1 MVVRINRLWDAEIR
15 AALTH
20 GFQITVKAFILCQEK
35 SDDLPGSII
44 DSTMKGVFDISPK
57 PLVRRGIDLDEL
69 SGMGLTFAPMCA
81 VSDFFL
87 FTGKSRVGK
96 LNSEICREYIFEMEE
111 VGIREFWAGINLK
124 DSFLQFVR
132 NGVNGFS
139 TGIFMN
145 EGLSARGKDS
155 FL

>member
-1 MVVRINRLWDAEIR
+1 
-15 AALTH
+15 
-20 GFQITVKAFILCQEK
+20 
-35 SDDLPGSII
+35 
-44 DSTMKGVFDISPK
+44 
-57 PLVRRGIDLDEL
+57 
-69 SGMGLTFAPMCA
+69 
-81 VSDFFL
+81 
-87 FTGKSRVGK
+87 K

>member
-87 FTGKSRVGK
+87 FRAFKTSIFLVYWKEQSRKV
-96 LNSEICREYIFEMEE
+96 
-111 VGIREFWAGINLK
+111 EFRNLQRVY
-124 DSFLQFVR
+124 L
-132 NGVNGFS
+132 
-139 TGIFMN
+139 
-145 EGLSARGKDS
+145 
-155 FL
+155 

>member
-87 FTGKSRVGK
+87 FRALLYKSGK
-96 LNSEICREYIFEMEE
+96 FELH
-111 VGIREFWAGINLK
+111 EFDRQQAKWKRAG
-124 DSFLQFVR
+124 
-132 NGVNGFS
+132 
-139 TGIFMN
+139 
-145 EGLSARGKDS
+145 
-155 FL
+155 

>member
-69 SGMGLTFAPMCA
+69 SGMGLRLRRCVRCRIF
-81 VSDFFL
+81 FFL
-87 FTGKSRVGK
+87 
-96 LNSEICREYIFEMEE
+96 
-111 VGIREFWAGINLK
+111 
-124 DSFLQFVR
+124 
-132 NGVNGFS
+132 
-139 TGIFMN
+139 
-145 EGLSARGKDS
+145 GLSKPAFFSILERAE
-155 FL
+155 

>member
-57 PLVRRGIDLDEL
+57 LRVRRGIDLDEL

-87 FTGKSRVGK
+87 FRAFKTS
-96 LNSEICREYIFEMEE
+96 IF
-111 VGIREFWAGINLK
+111 
-124 DSFLQFVR
+124 
-132 NGVNGFS
+132 
-139 TGIFMN
+139 
-145 EGLSARGKDS
+145 
-155 FL
+155 

>member
-81 VSDFFL
+81 VSDFF
-87 FTGKSRVGK
+87 
-96 LNSEICREYIFEMEE
+96 
-111 VGIREFWAGINLK
+111 
-124 DSFLQFVR
+124 FL
-132 NGVNGFS
+132 
-139 TGIFMN
+139 
-145 EGLSARGKDS
+145 GLSKPA
-155 FL
+155 FLVYWKEQSRKVEFRNLQRVYL